1 MRKIFLF
8 LVSVFLIS
16 SSVINGMSGF
26 TDSAGSNDRKSEKQ
40 ETVKKA
46 VESKSFVIELEKM
59 YMPSYGN
66 VDLIQENNYIL
77 IDGNMTDISAGYIGR
92 QMSSHAIAGIKVT
105 GIPSSYRIKKDD
117 SKGKY
122 VIEMEIKSETDTFH
136 IIMTINKDGY
146 CTALIS
152 GMKMDETKYSGN
164 LVPLEKKVREPDAI
178 KI

>member
-1 MRKIFLF
+1 MRKLFLF
-8 LVSVFLIS
+8 VVSLILIS
-16 SSVINGMSGF
+16 SSAMYGMSVL
-26 TDSAGSNDRKSEKQ
+26 TDSVRSNVRKSDKQ

-59 YMPSYGN
+59 YMPTYGN
-66 VDLIQENNYIL
+66 VDLIQGNNYII
-77 IDGNMTDISAGYIGR
+77 IDGNMTEISAGYMGR

-117 SKGKY
+117 SKGNY